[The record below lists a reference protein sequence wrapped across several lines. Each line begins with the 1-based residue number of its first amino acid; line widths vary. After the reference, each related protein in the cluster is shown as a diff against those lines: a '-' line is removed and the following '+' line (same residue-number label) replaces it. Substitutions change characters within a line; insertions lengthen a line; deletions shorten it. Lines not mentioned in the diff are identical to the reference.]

1 MMRRF
6 FPFVPFF
13 VGLYLVVSLGSAQE
27 PVFKEKIT
35 PPEGFEWVDGPA
47 KTTPSVPVFVK
58 SARPADT
65 EEPVQTLSE
74 AEGPDPRP
82 FTPPRHYI
90 CMRTERPLVIDGRL
104 DEPAWAKALWSEPF
118 ADIRGYLSTRVPTY
132 TTRIKLLWD
141 DQYLYIAARLD
152 EPHVW
157 ATLKERNSVIF
168 HDNHFEVFI
177 DPDADSHDYLEFQIN
192 ALNTVWNLFLN
203 KPYKNGGIPIIRE
216 MAGQKTAVFV
226 QGTLNNPTDT
236 DVCWQVELAFPFASI
251 KDFAG
256 RACPPRDGDQWRMN
270 FSRVQWRV
278 EIAEDQYRRI
288 PPYGDPA
295 ALGKEDNWVWSPQG
309 VVNMHRPETWG
320 YVQFSSLP
328 AGGEVEFIPDPTE
341 WARYELHRVL
351 YAQTWHH
358 LNFGGYAFSLELLGL
373 DSTPPMFADKPI
385 QIEVGPD
392 TFKASVQ
399 LHLPDMSRRILS
411 IDQDAK
417 IVLSENNERDKSNE
431 SIRR

>member
-341 WARYELHRVL
+341 WARFELHRVL

-385 QIEVGPD
+385 QIEVGPE

>member
-177 DPDADSHDYLEFQIN
+177 DPDADSHDYLDFQIN

-385 QIEVGPD
+385 QIEVGPE

>member
-1 MMRRF
+1 MISQI
-6 FPFVPFF
+6 FPPFKLVF
-13 VGLYLVVSLGSAQE
+13 LGLCLAVNFGWAQE

-74 AEGPDPRP
+74 AEGPDPRR

-90 CMRTERPLVIDGRL
+90 CMRTDRPLVIDGRL

-118 ADIRGYLSTRVPTY
+118 ADIRGYLSTRVPMY
-132 TTRIKLLWD
+132 TTRMKLLWD
-141 DQYLYIAARLD
+141 DKYLYIAAQLD

-177 DPDADSHDYLEFQIN
+177 DPDADNHNYFEFGIN
-192 ALNTVWNLFLN
+192 ALNTVWNLFLD
-203 KPYKNGGIPIIRE
+203 KPYKNGGSPVIRE
-216 MAGQKTAVFV
+216 MAGQKTAVHV
-226 QGTLNNPTDT
+226 QGTLNNPTDK
-236 DVCWQVELAFPFASI
+236 DVCWQVELAFPFAAM
-251 KDFAG
+251 KDSAG

-270 FSRVQWRV
+270 FSRVQWRM
-278 EIAEDQYRRI
+278 EIVDGQYRRI
-288 PPYGDPA
+288 PPHGDPA
-295 ALGKEDNWVWSPQG
+295 ALGSEDNWVWSPQG

-328 AGGEVEFIPDPTE
+328 AGKEVEFVPDPTE

-358 LNFGGYAFSLELLGL
+358 LNLGGYAFSLELLGL
-373 DSTPPMFADKPI
+373 ESTPPMFADKPI

-399 LHLPDMSRRILS
+399 LHLPDMSWRTLS
-411 IDQDAK
+411 IDQDAR
-417 IVLSENNERDKSNE
+417 IVLSEKIARGKSYE
-431 SIRR
+431 

>member
-385 QIEVGPD
+385 QIEVGPE

>member
-74 AEGPDPRP
+74 AEGPDPRQ

-216 MAGQKTAVFV
+216 MPGQKTAVFV